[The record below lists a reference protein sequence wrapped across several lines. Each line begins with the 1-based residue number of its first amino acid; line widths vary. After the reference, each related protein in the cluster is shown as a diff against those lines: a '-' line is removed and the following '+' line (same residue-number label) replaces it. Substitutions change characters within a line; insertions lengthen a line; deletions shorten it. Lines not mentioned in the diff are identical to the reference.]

1 MGLIKRVSMV
11 SAIAI
16 TFAVPSV
23 AQEAPNADTVLAT
36 VDGTA
41 ITLGHLVTIAS
52 ALPEEYSD
60 IPADQLFEGILDQ
73 LIQQTLLET
82 NFQVNEK
89 KIQLAMDNERR
100 ALASGEAIEKIAE
113 AAVTDDAVQKLY
125 EEKIAK
131 EEPSPEYQASH
142 ILLETAD
149 EANKIMKLLE
159 GGADFATLA
168 KERSTGPSGP
178 SGGDLGWFSPGAMVP
193 EFEQAVVKMKV
204 GEFVGPVK
212 TQFGFHVIILNDQR
226 DYASL
231 DSQRQELVEEVG
243 AKAIADEITRLK
255 ASAKVEKVEPAF
267 DLSVIRD
274 SNILN

>member
-100 ALASGEAIEKIAE
+100 ALASGETIEKIAE

>member
-11 SAIAI
+11 SAIVI

-89 KIQLAMDNERR
+89 KMKLAMDNERR

-113 AAVTDDAVQKLY
+113 VAVTDDAVQKLY

-149 EANKIMKLLE
+149 EANEIMKLLE

-178 SGGDLGWFSPGAMVP
+178 SGGDLGWFSAGAMVP
-193 EFEQAVVKMKV
+193 EFEQAVAKMMV

-231 DSQRQELVEEVG
+231 DSQRQELVEQVG
-243 AKAIADEITRLK
+243 AKAIADEITRLE

>member
-1 MGLIKRVSMV
+1 M
-11 SAIAI
+11 
-16 TFAVPSV
+16 PSV